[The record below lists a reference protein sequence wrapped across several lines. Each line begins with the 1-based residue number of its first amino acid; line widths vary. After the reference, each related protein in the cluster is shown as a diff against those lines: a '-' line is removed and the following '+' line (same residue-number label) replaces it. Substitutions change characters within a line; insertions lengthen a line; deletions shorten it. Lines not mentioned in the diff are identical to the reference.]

1 MNEARP
7 RAALLVAAGTG
18 LPVLL
23 LALLV
28 AASFGPLLSVDD
40 AVTGAAE
47 RLAASHPLVPTVA
60 RGLTHLGDPLLMTAA
75 ALLAVLVLLR
85 LGERRLAVLVV
96 LVRVVAQLLSSVL
109 KAVVDRPRPVFDH
122 PVATAHGAS
131 FPSGHALGSAAV
143 WSTLALLLLVLVPAG
158 RALWL
163 TVGGLV
169 PVLVA
174 TTRVLIGVHYLSDVV
189 AGLLLGLGTTV
200 TVALLMWPVRAVP

>member
-7 RAALLVAAGTG
+7 RATLLVAAGVG

-23 LALLV
+23 LAG
-28 AASFGPLLSVDD
+28 AYGPLLGVDD
-40 AVTGAAE
+40 AVTGAAG
-47 RLAASHPLVPTVA
+47 RLAAAHPLVPTVA
-60 RGLTHLGDPLLMTAA
+60 RGLTHLGDPLLMYAA
-75 ALLAVLVLLR
+75 ALMAVLVLLR
-85 LGERRLAVLVV
+85 LGERRLAVLV
-96 LVRVVAQLLSSVL
+96 LAVRVVSQVLSSVL

-122 PVATAHGAS
+122 PVATANGAS

-143 WSTLALLLLVLVPAG
+143 WSTLALLLLALLPAG

-163 TVGGLV
+163 AVGGLV

-189 AGLLLGLGTTV
+189 AGLLLGFGTTV
-200 TVALLMWPVRAVP
+200 TVALLMWPARARVAP